1 MPFPHRLPRP
11 EIGGHVPPRAARAE
25 PPRDPFQDQ
34 PVVTEPVAPL
44 AHIRRHH
51 RFDSRPELIRNHTHS
66 RHRPIVAGKRLQIRE
81 TRPSPAALAAPLAQ
95 ATSAATGRWAQR
107 KWGLIRLASPFVLL
121 ALWQIGSA
129 LGIISQDVLPAP
141 SLILQAGVE
150 LIESGQLADALAVSG
165 IRVIEGLLLGGV
177 IGVAL
182 GTAVDLSNWFEATI
196 DPPMQMVRALPHLGL
211 IPLFILWFGIGELP
225 KVLLVA
231 LGVSFPLYLNTFS
244 AIRQVDPK
252 LFETAQVLGFS
263 FRQRFARIIVPSAA
277 PQILVGLRQ
286 SLAIAWLTLIVAEQ
300 INADKGIG
308 FLINN
313 ARDFLRIDIIIFGL
327 IVYALLGIGTDAI
340 VRALERRA
348 LRYRA

>member
-1 MPFPHRLPRP
+1 MTPST
-11 EIGGHVPPRAARAE
+11 
-25 PPRDPFQDQ
+25 DPA
-34 PVVTEPVAPL
+34 PPL
-44 AHIRRHH
+44 A
-51 RFDSRPELIRNHTHS
+51 
-66 RHRPIVAGKRLQIRE
+66 
-81 TRPSPAALAAPLAQ
+81 PAAPAPGA
-95 ATSAATGRWAQR
+95 RR
-107 KWGLIRLASPFVLL
+107 PDRRWGLIRLASPFAFL
-121 ALWQIGSA
+121 ALWQLGSA
-129 LGIISQDVLPAP
+129 LRLIPQEVLPAP
-141 SLILQAGVE
+141 SLIVEAGVE
-150 LIESGQLADALAVSG
+150 LLENGQLVDALTVSG
-165 IRVIEGLLLGGV
+165 IRVLEGLVLGGV
-177 IGVAL
+177 VGVAL
-182 GTAVDLSNWFEATI
+182 GTAVGLSRWVEATV

-263 FRQRFARIIVPSAA
+263 FWQRFRAIIVPSAA
-277 PQILVGLRQ
+277 PQVLVGARQ

-308 FLINN
+308 FLIMN

-327 IVYALLGIGTDAI
+327 IVYALLGIGTDAM

-348 LRYRA
+348 LRYRS

>member
-1 MPFPHRLPRP
+1 MTTSTELTP
-11 EIGGHVPPRAARAE
+11 ARA
-25 PPRDPFQDQ
+25 R
-34 PVVTEPVAPL
+34 A
-44 AHIRRHH
+44 RRND
-51 RFDSRPELIRNHTHS
+51 RKWAVI
-66 RHRPIVAGKRLQIRE
+66 
-81 TRPSPAALAAPLAQ
+81 
-95 ATSAATGRWAQR
+95 RWASPLVLLVLWQLGSAV
-107 KWGLIRLASPFVLL
+107 GLIPQA
-121 ALWQIGSA
+121 
-129 LGIISQDVLPAP
+129 VLPAP
-141 SLILQAGVE
+141 SLIVEAGIEVVE
-150 LIESGQLADALAVSG
+150 NGQLADALRVSG
-165 IRVIEGLLLGGV
+165 VRVIEGLLLGG
-177 IGVAL
+177 ILGVAL
-182 GTAVDLSNWFEATI
+182 GTAVGLSRWFEATV

-231 LGVSFPLYLNTFS
+231 LGVSVPLYLNTFS

-263 FRQRFARIIVPSAA
+263 FWQRFRNIIVPSAA
-277 PQILVGLRQ
+277 PQVLVGFRQ

-348 LRYRA
+348 LRYRT

>member
-1 MPFPHRLPRP
+1 MTSST
-11 EIGGHVPPRAARAE
+11 V
-25 PPRDPFQDQ
+25 
-34 PVVTEPVAPL
+34 PVVPIAPEATL
-44 AHIRRHH
+44 TAPARRAK
-51 RFDSRPELIRNHTHS
+51 RHS
-66 RHRPIVAGKRLQIRE
+66 G
-81 TRPSPAALAAPLAQ
+81 
-95 ATSAATGRWAQR
+95 QR
-107 KWGLIRLASPFVLL
+107 KWAVIRLISPVVLL
-121 ALWQIGSA
+121 ALWQLGSA
-129 LGIISQDVLPAP
+129 VGLIPQDVLPAP
-141 SLILQAGVE
+141 SLIVEAGIE
-150 LIESGQLADALAVSG
+150 LIRNGQLADALQVSG
-165 IRVIEGLLLGGV
+165 LRVGAGLLLGGV

-182 GTAVDLSNWFEATI
+182 GTAVGLSRWLEATV
-196 DPPMQMVRALPHLGL
+196 DPPMQMIRALPHLGL

-244 AIRQVDPK
+244 AVRQVDPK

-263 FRQRFARIIVPSAA
+263 FWQRFRNIIVPSAA
-277 PQILVGLRQ
+277 PQVLVGFRQ

-340 VRALERRA
+340 VRLLERRA